1 MRYLITTQG
10 CDDSTRSIVELTDEQ
25 AEGIRLASVAN
36 NERAEC
42 SGCKPTLNIKPESE
56 ASQYEIEDTIEG
68 ASE

>member
-1 MRYLITTQG
+1 MRYLITARG

-36 NERAEC
+36 NVRAES
-42 SGCKPTLNIKPESE
+42 SGCKPTLSIKPESE
-56 ASQYEIEDTIEG
+56 ANTFEIEDATEG